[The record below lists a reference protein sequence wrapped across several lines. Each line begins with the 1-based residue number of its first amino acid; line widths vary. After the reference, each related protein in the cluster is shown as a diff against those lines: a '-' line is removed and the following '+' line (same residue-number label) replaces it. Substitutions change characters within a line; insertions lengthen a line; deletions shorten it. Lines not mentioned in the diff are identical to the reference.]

1 MLLMNS
7 RNVTQDPG
15 SRTRVIN
22 RVCFC
27 RSAFSVNLECTD
39 TNFSILGSERGRA
52 GGVALYLH
60 AALPI
65 PIVLSDTTPAP
76 FCDALWLQVPLRG
89 SDSLLLGVV
98 YRSPS
103 SPPED
108 DHFLI
113 RTLGQLS
120 SSYHFTH
127 LLLVG
132 DFNAPKTPWTELQ
145 CVGSSGPFAAA
156 LTEVVQQSAWTQH
169 VVAPTRYRA
178 GQQPSLLDLV
188 ITNERHFV
196 DQVTINAPLGHSDHC
211 VLTFDFICYW
221 ARNPEPQ
228 TWIRNFCRAD
238 FSGMRIFLNQVK
250 LGPASV
256 QGLYRT
262 TVQKLHE
269 ADTMFVQKYSGISR
283 KLPKRI
289 RRFLEKKSQLF
300 FIRLTTGDTKD
311 ELEFRKMQ
319 NCCKSEIRKW
329 NVRKQATILNLAR
342 KNRNLVFK
350 YMGHH
355 RRIKSSAFSLR
366 KRNGES
372 TNDQTMLSEAF
383 REHWAALYLVPP
395 SSSHPILSRRNYER
409 PLNNLVFTVED
420 MRQLLQKINPFCALW
435 PDEVYPRILREMLF
449 ALVTHFYLVF
459 RQSINEGNF
468 PFAWKEAIVMP
479 IYKTGGQLSPGSYM
493 PISLTSVPCK
503 MMDTKPVIDVAFRS
517 RMLELLS
524 SHSLD
529 EVKSLLKVGVAA
541 ALANICSAPTPFLL
555 FSDVFNT
562 KPISVCQ
569 ELFGFMEET
578 ITTLKDVPLFASGR
592 NTLLRMCND
601 LLRRLSKSQNTVFCG
616 QIQLFLSRLFPL
628 DEKSGLNLMSNFN
641 LDKETPYNKTP
652 DPSIFKHQLSMDS
665 STEDPD
671 EGETAAHPKSLEVDA
686 NLYVKFWSLQD
697 FFKIPTSCYDKAKW
711 VTFRSNIETV
721 LEIFSSIKLSGSN
734 EGDASNTSGSS
745 KFSKYLTSEKAI
757 IPRCSFQL
765 LDLQLMDS
773 SFRRYIMVQI
783 LVVFQYLITPTKF
796 KTPDQ
801 VLSEEQTEWLN
812 RKRELILSLLSG
824 NRKTDSQH
832 TDSFAST
839 IGRILERETHWNSWK
854 NEGCPSFVRPQEK
867 SPVETRKRR
876 TNPLID
882 RAGAKIYRFGNKN
895 LDKLWNVCPDNL
907 AACRD
912 ERRLFRPNLQSYF
925 QDAILE
931 LDPAE
936 KVDEE
941 YKSINKEEWC
951 WRSLRCLARRSPHFY
966 INWNPPGK
974 PVKAYLT
981 TILTEKMQAEYSTEP
996 VEYYPG
1002 LWPKNTTVRSAV
1014 IALLMNWKKIDGR
1027 CSVG

>member
-1 MLLMNS
+1 VLL
-7 RNVTQDPG
+7 QD
-15 SRTRVIN
+15 T
-22 RVCFC
+22 
-27 RSAFSVNLECTD
+27 
-39 TNFSILGSERGRA
+39 
-52 GGVALYLH
+52 GG
-60 AALPI
+60 
-65 PIVLSDTTPAP
+65 
-76 FCDALWLQVPLRG
+76 
-89 SDSLLLGVV
+89 
-98 YRSPS
+98 
-103 SPPED
+103 
-108 DHFLI
+108 
-113 RTLGQLS
+113 
-120 SSYHFTH
+120 
-127 LLLVG
+127 
-132 DFNAPKTPWTELQ
+132 
-145 CVGSSGPFAAA
+145 
-156 LTEVVQQSAWTQH
+156 
-169 VVAPTRYRA
+169 
-178 GQQPSLLDLV
+178 
-188 ITNERHFV
+188 
-196 DQVTINAPLGHSDHC
+196 
-211 VLTFDFICYW
+211 
-221 ARNPEPQ
+221 
-228 TWIRNFCRAD
+228 
-238 FSGMRIFLNQVK
+238 
-250 LGPASV
+250 
-256 QGLYRT
+256 
-262 TVQKLHE
+262 
-269 ADTMFVQKYSGISR
+269 
-283 KLPKRI
+283 
-289 RRFLEKKSQLF
+289 
-300 FIRLTTGDTKD
+300 
-311 ELEFRKMQ
+311 
-319 NCCKSEIRKW
+319 
-329 NVRKQATILNLAR
+329 
-342 KNRNLVFK
+342 
-350 YMGHH
+350 
-355 RRIKSSAFSLR
+355 FSLS
-366 KRNGES
+366 K
-372 TNDQTMLSEAF
+372 LKAEA
-383 REHWAALYLVPP
+383 ET
-395 SSSHPILSRRNYER
+395 I
-409 PLNNLVFTVED
+409 
-420 MRQLLQKINPFCALW
+420 QLK
-435 PDEVYPRILREMLF
+435 
-449 ALVTHFYLVF
+449 
-459 RQSINEGNF
+459 
-468 PFAWKEAIVMP
+468 
-479 IYKTGGQLSPGSYM
+479 
-493 PISLTSVPCK
+493 
-503 MMDTKPVIDVAFRS
+503 DTKPVIDVAFRS

-541 ALANICSAPTPFLL
+541 ALATPTPFLL

-578 ITTLKDVPLFASGR
+578 ITTLKDVSCQLIFRLSLLQKVPLFASGR

-665 STEDPD
+665 STEDLD
-671 EGETAAHPKSLEVDA
+671 EGETAAHAKSLEVDA

-697 FFKIPTSCYDKAKW
+697 FFKVPTSCYDKSKW

-745 KFSKYLTSEKAI
+745 KFSKYLTSEKASPSHPFNPI
-757 IPRCSFQL
+757 FLVVIPHCSFQL

-773 SFRRYIMVQI
+773 SFRRYVMVQI

-801 VLSEEQTEWLN
+801 VLTEEQTEWLN

-882 RAGAKIYRFGNKN
+882 RTGAKIYRFGNKN

-936 KVDEE
+936 KVEEE

-981 TILTEKMQAEYSTEP
+981 TILTEKMQAEEDKKGAHPTEVVREQVQVKP
-996 VEYYPG
+996 EPSPDKQTRLAETPPDPSLSNSGQPRAKRARNSYDTLKSAGITARKVLPG
-1002 LWPKNTTVRSAV
+1002 GVPNAEDGQLSGHSSMTEVYENEDTAVDEAELLTKPDFDSDSAEDKDLC
-1014 IALLMNWKKIDGR
+1014 AQSNP
-1027 CSVG
+1027 

>member
-1 MLLMNS
+1 M
-7 RNVTQDPG
+7 DH
-15 SRTRVIN
+15 
-22 RVCFC
+22 
-27 RSAFSVNLECTD
+27 
-39 TNFSILGSERGRA
+39 SIDK
-52 GGVALYLH
+52 
-60 AALPI
+60 I
-65 PIVLSDTTPAP
+65 KIVLQDT
-76 FCDALWLQVPLRG
+76 G
-89 SDSLLLGVV
+89 G
-98 YRSPS
+98 
-103 SPPED
+103 
-108 DHFLI
+108 
-113 RTLGQLS
+113 
-120 SSYHFTH
+120 
-127 LLLVG
+127 
-132 DFNAPKTPWTELQ
+132 
-145 CVGSSGPFAAA
+145 
-156 LTEVVQQSAWTQH
+156 
-169 VVAPTRYRA
+169 
-178 GQQPSLLDLV
+178 
-188 ITNERHFV
+188 
-196 DQVTINAPLGHSDHC
+196 
-211 VLTFDFICYW
+211 
-221 ARNPEPQ
+221 
-228 TWIRNFCRAD
+228 
-238 FSGMRIFLNQVK
+238 
-250 LGPASV
+250 
-256 QGLYRT
+256 
-262 TVQKLHE
+262 
-269 ADTMFVQKYSGISR
+269 
-283 KLPKRI
+283 
-289 RRFLEKKSQLF
+289 
-300 FIRLTTGDTKD
+300 
-311 ELEFRKMQ
+311 
-319 NCCKSEIRKW
+319 
-329 NVRKQATILNLAR
+329 
-342 KNRNLVFK
+342 
-350 YMGHH
+350 
-355 RRIKSSAFSLR
+355 FSLT
-366 KRNGES
+366 KLK
-372 TNDQTMLSEAF
+372 TEA
-383 REHWAALYLVPP
+383 ET
-395 SSSHPILSRRNYER
+395 I
-409 PLNNLVFTVED
+409 
-420 MRQLLQKINPFCALW
+420 QLK
-435 PDEVYPRILREMLF
+435 
-449 ALVTHFYLVF
+449 
-459 RQSINEGNF
+459 
-468 PFAWKEAIVMP
+468 
-479 IYKTGGQLSPGSYM
+479 
-493 PISLTSVPCK
+493 
-503 MMDTKPVIDVAFRS
+503 DTKPVIDVAFRS

-652 DPSIFKHQLSMDS
+652 DPSVFKHQLSMDS

-697 FFKIPTSCYDKAKW
+697 FFKVPTSCYDKAKW

-745 KFSKYLTSEKAI
+745 KFSKYLTSEK
-757 IPRCSFQL
+757 L

-854 NEGCPSFVRPQEK
+854 NEGCPSFVRPPEK

-936 KVDEE
+936 KVEEE

-974 PVKAYLT
+974 PVTAYLT

-996 VEYYPG
+996 VDYDPG
-1002 LWPKNTTVRSAV
+1002 LWPKNTTEDKKGAHPTEVIREQVQVKPEPSPDKQTSSAEAASDSSLSSTGQPRAKRARNSYDTSKSAAV
-1014 IALLMNWKKIDGR
+1014 TSRKGLPGGVSNAEDSQLSGHSSMTEVYENEDTAVDEAEILTKPDFDSDSAEDKDLCAQSN
-1027 CSVG
+1027 S

>member
-1 MLLMNS
+1 MDHSIDKIKILL
-7 RNVTQDPG
+7 QD
-15 SRTRVIN
+15 T
-22 RVCFC
+22 
-27 RSAFSVNLECTD
+27 
-39 TNFSILGSERGRA
+39 
-52 GGVALYLH
+52 GG
-60 AALPI
+60 
-65 PIVLSDTTPAP
+65 
-76 FCDALWLQVPLRG
+76 
-89 SDSLLLGVV
+89 
-98 YRSPS
+98 
-103 SPPED
+103 
-108 DHFLI
+108 
-113 RTLGQLS
+113 
-120 SSYHFTH
+120 
-127 LLLVG
+127 
-132 DFNAPKTPWTELQ
+132 
-145 CVGSSGPFAAA
+145 
-156 LTEVVQQSAWTQH
+156 
-169 VVAPTRYRA
+169 
-178 GQQPSLLDLV
+178 
-188 ITNERHFV
+188 
-196 DQVTINAPLGHSDHC
+196 
-211 VLTFDFICYW
+211 
-221 ARNPEPQ
+221 
-228 TWIRNFCRAD
+228 
-238 FSGMRIFLNQVK
+238 
-250 LGPASV
+250 
-256 QGLYRT
+256 
-262 TVQKLHE
+262 
-269 ADTMFVQKYSGISR
+269 
-283 KLPKRI
+283 
-289 RRFLEKKSQLF
+289 
-300 FIRLTTGDTKD
+300 
-311 ELEFRKMQ
+311 
-319 NCCKSEIRKW
+319 
-329 NVRKQATILNLAR
+329 
-342 KNRNLVFK
+342 
-350 YMGHH
+350 
-355 RRIKSSAFSLR
+355 FSLS
-366 KRNGES
+366 KLK
-372 TNDQTMLSEAF
+372 TEA
-383 REHWAALYLVPP
+383 ET
-395 SSSHPILSRRNYER
+395 I
-409 PLNNLVFTVED
+409 
-420 MRQLLQKINPFCALW
+420 QLK
-435 PDEVYPRILREMLF
+435 
-449 ALVTHFYLVF
+449 
-459 RQSINEGNF
+459 
-468 PFAWKEAIVMP
+468 
-479 IYKTGGQLSPGSYM
+479 
-493 PISLTSVPCK
+493 
-503 MMDTKPVIDVAFRS
+503 DTKPVIDVAFRS

-697 FFKIPTSCYDKAKW
+697 FFKVPTSCYDKAKW

-745 KFSKYLTSEKAI
+745 KFSKYLTSEK
-757 IPRCSFQL
+757 L

-1002 LWPKNTTVRSAV
+1002 LWPKNTTEDKKGAHPTEVIREQVQVKPEPSPDKQTRLAETPPDSNLSSSGQPRAKRARNSYDTSKSAAV
-1014 IALLMNWKKIDGR
+1014 TARKGLSGGVPNAEDGQVSGHSSMTEVYENEDTAVDEAEILTKPDFDSDSAEDKDL
-1027 CSVG
+1027 CAQSNS

>member
-1 MLLMNS
+1 MDHSIDKIKVLL
-7 RNVTQDPG
+7 QD
-15 SRTRVIN
+15 T
-22 RVCFC
+22 
-27 RSAFSVNLECTD
+27 
-39 TNFSILGSERGRA
+39 
-52 GGVALYLH
+52 GG
-60 AALPI
+60 
-65 PIVLSDTTPAP
+65 
-76 FCDALWLQVPLRG
+76 
-89 SDSLLLGVV
+89 
-98 YRSPS
+98 
-103 SPPED
+103 
-108 DHFLI
+108 
-113 RTLGQLS
+113 
-120 SSYHFTH
+120 
-127 LLLVG
+127 
-132 DFNAPKTPWTELQ
+132 
-145 CVGSSGPFAAA
+145 
-156 LTEVVQQSAWTQH
+156 
-169 VVAPTRYRA
+169 
-178 GQQPSLLDLV
+178 
-188 ITNERHFV
+188 
-196 DQVTINAPLGHSDHC
+196 
-211 VLTFDFICYW
+211 
-221 ARNPEPQ
+221 
-228 TWIRNFCRAD
+228 
-238 FSGMRIFLNQVK
+238 
-250 LGPASV
+250 
-256 QGLYRT
+256 
-262 TVQKLHE
+262 
-269 ADTMFVQKYSGISR
+269 
-283 KLPKRI
+283 
-289 RRFLEKKSQLF
+289 
-300 FIRLTTGDTKD
+300 
-311 ELEFRKMQ
+311 
-319 NCCKSEIRKW
+319 
-329 NVRKQATILNLAR
+329 
-342 KNRNLVFK
+342 
-350 YMGHH
+350 
-355 RRIKSSAFSLR
+355 FSLS
-366 KRNGES
+366 K
-372 TNDQTMLSEAF
+372 LKAEA
-383 REHWAALYLVPP
+383 ET
-395 SSSHPILSRRNYER
+395 I
-409 PLNNLVFTVED
+409 
-420 MRQLLQKINPFCALW
+420 QLK
-435 PDEVYPRILREMLF
+435 
-449 ALVTHFYLVF
+449 
-459 RQSINEGNF
+459 
-468 PFAWKEAIVMP
+468 
-479 IYKTGGQLSPGSYM
+479 
-493 PISLTSVPCK
+493 
-503 MMDTKPVIDVAFRS
+503 DTKPVIDVAFRS

-665 STEDPD
+665 STEDLD
-671 EGETAAHPKSLEVDA
+671 EGETAAHAKSLEVDA

-697 FFKIPTSCYDKAKW
+697 FFKVPTSCYDKSKW

-745 KFSKYLTSEKAI
+745 KFSKYLTSEK
-757 IPRCSFQL
+757 L

-773 SFRRYIMVQI
+773 SFRRYVMVQI

-801 VLSEEQTEWLN
+801 VLTEEQTEWLN

-882 RAGAKIYRFGNKN
+882 RTGAKIYRFGNKN

-936 KVDEE
+936 KVEEE

-981 TILTEKMQAEYSTEP
+981 TILTEKMQAEEDKKGAHPTEVVREQVQVKP
-996 VEYYPG
+996 EPSPDKQTRLAETPPDPSLSNSGQPRAKRARNSYDTLKSAGITARKVLPG
-1002 LWPKNTTVRSAV
+1002 GVPNAEDGQLSGHSSMTEVYENEDTAVDEAELLTKPDFDSDSAEDKDLC
-1014 IALLMNWKKIDGR
+1014 AQSNP
-1027 CSVG
+1027 